1 MNNTFLHIGHEP
13 PENKPSG
20 KKTIKT
26 VLKDAGRQ
34 IFVSMLILVVAFVAM
49 NWRALYINVKYKIDV
64 WTGTQQE
71 SSLEEMVSTTPKPKP
86 KLADTD
92 KSTETQVKSIPDLF
106 LEITP
111 PDTRLVIPR
120 INQNI
125 PVVRV
130 SSEHLINKD
139 WGALESE
146 MQEALKYGV
155 VHYPGTSLP
164 NQTGNIVITGHSSY
178 FPWDPGRFKDVFALL
193 HEVVEGDKIAMYHN
207 QKKYIYEVSNIEVV
221 LPSNLEVL
229 KQTPA
234 NKLTLITCTP
244 IGTNLKRLV
253 VTAELMETQ

>member
-1 MNNTFLHIGHEP
+1 MSNTFLHIGHET
-13 PENKPSG
+13 EKEKPKEP

-26 VLKDAGRQ
+26 VLKDAGKQ
-34 IFVSMLILVVAFVAM
+34 ILVSMLILVVAFVAM
-49 NWRALYINVKYKIDV
+49 NWRALYINLKYKIDV
-64 WTGTQQE
+64 WTGSQE
-71 SSLEEMVSTTPKPKP
+71 STLEELVDTSTKPKP

-139 WGALESE
+139 WGALEAE
-146 MQEALKYGV
+146 MQEALQYGV

-164 NQTGNIVITGHSSY
+164 SQTGNVVITGHSSY

-207 QKKYIYEVSNIEVV
+207 QKKYIYKVLDIEVV

-229 KQTPA
+229 KQTPD
-234 NKLTLITCTP
+234 NQLTLITCTP

-253 VTAELMETQ
+253 VTAELMETL